1 MGKEESGGK
10 QQLLHSVKTL
20 LLSGIAYIVNYG
32 ILLVLTPFITRT
44 IGTEAY
50 GFVTLAKEFSQYATI
65 LTMAL
70 NTYAARFIGLSYHK
84 GDLHQANVYF
94 SSVFWGNVALA
105 ISILSGILVFIHFL
119 DSVLVVSP
127 SLLSDVKLLFFFTFV
142 SFGVTT
148 VFSVFGSAGYIS
160 NRMDLVGVFKTVSYV
175 VKALFLMTAYLLL
188 PPRAWYMALGMLAA
202 ALLLG
207 VSDFGISRKY
217 LPEITVSHR
226 NFSFGAVKQLVLNG
240 FWASFNMVGDIL
252 NSGLDLL
259 VCNQMLTNL
268 EMGQL
273 AIAKTMQTIMQGVY
287 YIVNQTFI
295 PRFLKTYATDAPGN
309 VIWELK
315 LAMKVSG
322 MLANVI
328 FACFAAF
335 GLAFYKLWIPEQ
347 DIRVIYVLTI
357 ITILTCIP
365 SGPMQP
371 LYYIY
376 TLTLK
381 QKLPC
386 FITVIGGLINVAS
399 MYLLIRYAGMGV
411 YAVAWTT
418 VAVMCFINFVT
429 NPLYMAYVLHM
440 PPSTFYPDI
449 LRNVLSCGVLTSL
462 FCGLSRLYMPDS
474 WLTLILCGG
483 CCALFGAPLH
493 LLIVCSRDQLGAL
506 KALVRR
512 APKYKE
518 ENK

>member
-1 MGKEESGGK
+1 MSKVEAGGRE
-10 QQLLHSVKTL
+10 QMLHAAKTL
-20 LLSGIAYIVNYG
+20 LLSGVAYIVNYG

-44 IGTEAY
+44 IGAEAY

-70 NTYAARFIGLSYHK
+70 NTYAARYIGLSYHQ
-84 GDLHQANVYF
+84 GDLRQANVYF
-94 SSVFWGNVALA
+94 ASVFWGNVVLA
-105 ISILSGILVFIHFL
+105 VSILGVILVFIHFM
-119 DSVLVVSP
+119 DSILVVSP
-127 SLLSDVKLLFFFTFV
+127 TLLGDVKLLFFYTFV

-148 VFSVFGSAGYIS
+148 VFSVFGCAGYIS
-160 NRMDLVGVFKTVSYV
+160 NRMDLVGAFKTASYV
-175 VKALFLMTAYLLL
+175 VKALLLVAAYLFF
-188 PPRAWYMALGMLAA
+188 PPRAHYMALGMLAA
-202 ALLLG
+202 ALLVG
-207 VSDFGISRKY
+207 AADFGICRKY
-217 LPEITVSHR
+217 LPEITASR
-226 NFSFGAVKQLVLNG
+226 RLFSLKAVRQLLLNG

-259 VCNQMLTNL
+259 ICNQMLTNL

-273 AIAKTMQTIMQGVY
+273 AIAKTLQTIMQGVY

-295 PRFLKTYATDAPGN
+295 PRFLKSYASDTPGK
-309 VIWELK
+309 VIGELK

-322 MLANVI
+322 GLANVI
-328 FACFAAF
+328 FAGFVAF
-335 GLAFYKLWIPEQ
+335 GLAFYRLWIPGQ
-347 DIRVIYVLTI
+347 DIRLIYVLTV

-386 FITVIGGLINVAS
+386 IITVIGGLMNVAS

-429 NPLYMAYVLHM
+429 NPLYMAHCLHV
-440 PPSTFYPDI
+440 PYGTFYPDI
-449 LRNVLSCGVLTSL
+449 LRNAVSCGVLTLL
-462 FCGLSRLYMPDS
+462 FKTLTRLYMPTG
-474 WLTLILCGG
+474 WLTLVLCAAV
-483 CCALFGAPLH
+483 CAVIGLPLH
-493 LLIVCSRDQLGAL
+493 LLLVCSREQRERLLAL
-506 KALVRR
+506 ARR
-512 APKYKE
+512 EAPAQID
-518 ENK
+518 

>member
-1 MGKEESGGK
+1 MRKEASGTRG
-10 QQLLHSVKTL
+10 QMFHSLKTL

-44 IGTEAY
+44 IGAEAY

-84 GDLHQANVYF
+84 GDLRQANVYF
-94 SSVFWGNVALA
+94 ASVFWGNVALT
-105 ISILSGILVFIHFL
+105 ISILGGILVFIHFL

-127 SLLSDVKLLFFFTFV
+127 ALLGDVKLLFFYTFV

-148 VFSVFGSAGYIS
+148 VFSVFGCAGYIS
-160 NRMDLVGVFKTVSYV
+160 NRMDLVGAYKTASYV
-175 VKALFLMTAYLLL
+175 VKALLLVAAYLFF
-188 PPRAWYMALGMLAA
+188 PPRAYYMALGMLAA

-207 VSDFGISRKY
+207 VADFGISRRY
-217 LPEITVSHR
+217 LPEIKASR
-226 NFSFGAVKQLVLNG
+226 RYFSLRAVKELLVNG
-240 FWASFNMVGDIL
+240 FWASFNMVGDLL

-273 AIAKTMQTIMQGVY
+273 AIAKTMQSILQGVY

-295 PRFLKTYATDAPGN
+295 PRFLKSYASDAPGN
-309 VIWELK
+309 VIEELK

-322 MLANVI
+322 MLANIV
-328 FACFAAF
+328 FAGFVAF
-335 GLAFYKLWIPEQ
+335 GLSFYKLWIPGE
-347 DIRVIYVLTI
+347 DIQLIYVLTV

-386 FITVIGGLINVAS
+386 IITVIGGLLNVAS
-399 MYLLIRYAGMGV
+399 MYLLIKYAGMGV

-418 VAVMCFINFVT
+418 VAVMSFINFVS
-429 NPLYMAYVLHM
+429 NPIYMAHCLHV
-440 PPSTFYPDI
+440 PTRTFYPDI
-449 LRNVLSCGVLTSL
+449 LRNALSCGVLTLL
-462 FCGLSRLYMPDS
+462 FHSFTLLYIPES
-474 WLTLILCGG
+474 WLTLILCAAL
-483 CCALFGAPLH
+483 CAVIGAPLH
-493 LLIVCSRDQLGAL
+493 LYIACSRQQREKLL
-506 KALVRR
+506 ALVRR
-512 APKYKE
+512 RKVTIPE
-518 ENK
+518 

>member
-1 MGKEESGGK
+1 MGKEESTGR
-10 QQLLHSVKTL
+10 QQALHAARTL
-20 LLSGIAYIVNYG
+20 LLSGIAYVVNYG

-44 IGTEAY
+44 IGAEAY

-70 NTYAARFIGLSYHK
+70 NTYAARYIGLSYHK
-84 GDLHQANVYF
+84 NDLHEANVYF
-94 SSVFWGNVALA
+94 ASVFWGNVVLA
-105 ISILSGILVFIHFL
+105 VGILGAILVFIHFI
-119 DSVLVVSP
+119 DSILVVSP
-127 SLLSDVKLLFFFTFV
+127 ELLGDVKLLFFYTFV

-148 VFSVFGSAGYIS
+148 VFSVFGCAGYIS
-160 NRMDLVGVFKTVSYV
+160 NRMDLVGVYKTASYV
-175 VKALFLMTAYLLL
+175 VKALLLVAAYVFF
-188 PPRAWYMALGMLAA
+188 PPRAYYMALGMLAA

-207 VSDFGISRKY
+207 AADFGISRRF
-217 LPEITVSHR
+217 LPELSASR
-226 NFSFGAVKQLVLNG
+226 RYFSLKAVKQLLLNG

-295 PRFLKTYATDAPGN
+295 PRFLKSYASDAPGK
-309 VIWELK
+309 VIKELK

-328 FACFAAF
+328 FAGFVAL
-335 GLAFYKLWIPEQ
+335 GLAFYKLWIPGQ
-347 DIRVIYVLTI
+347 DIALIYTLTI

-386 FITVIGGLINVAS
+386 IITVIGGLANVVS
-399 MYLLIRYAGMGV
+399 MYLLIKYAGMGV

-429 NPLYMAYVLHM
+429 NPLYMAHCLHV
-440 PPSTFYPDI
+440 PYGTFYPDI
-449 LRNVLSCGVLTSL
+449 LRNAISCGVLTLL
-462 FCGLSRLYMPDS
+462 FKGITRLYMPTG
-474 WLTLILCGG
+474 WLTLILSAMV
-483 CCALFGAPLH
+483 CAAIGAPLH
-493 LLIVCSRDQLGAL
+493 LLIVCSKEQRESILGII
-506 KALVRR
+506 KRR
-512 APKYKE
+512 T
-518 ENK
+518 NS